1 MSLSYESPS
10 QCVAAGWPWHGPI
23 TWAGGGLHKV
33 TLPTGREVAI
43 AAFGGSD
50 TLLWDIGRPDIA
62 SETIADAG
70 GAWWGKAILRYTAA
84 AYEDLADYQVAAY
97 GANRL
102 KHNGLPLYRPP
113 LADQPGRVFIC
124 SMVIQFGM
132 LQITAKHQGRTIV
145 ATRAVTPDQ
154 LGQGEGQP
162 AFAAHDG
169 SFASG
174 YASPMMITDA
184 EPGRYFSS
192 ILDVKDCKVLLGIT
206 GYTSANNTGE
216 AAPPPATGKH
226 GPRTYCALVE
236 IELTADFFDSDGASG
251 IAIRLIEDR
260 RSALGDPSF
269 SQSDETANGVR
280 TRLQTWVQTR
290 YLVTAWYAQGG
301 GIVSVRCSRTQ
312 ESKHTREIRTDG
324 GTQVEECNAQRTTAL
339 KMYRAGIQFDEVDL
353 LERLQVVHTDGTS
366 LQVIRTIQ
374 LTDDDDDVADSGD
387 LPTTNVSWPEPLAVY
402 GPGLHGVATSV
413 AYIYTLDGAAQQNL
427 LREQDLRA
435 VWVCALSN
443 KLGGICTAVEPYDY
457 EPGAAS
463 YITHCHYRPAA
474 HPHGVDARNLRS
486 QEPHPGD
493 GGTRFTRSFYYFNA
507 GATGSYNPVT
517 GEVLRGSANL
527 RQSWV

>member
-1 MSLSYESPS
+1 MKLSYESPS
-10 QCVAAGWPWHGPI
+10 QCVAIGWPWHGPI
-23 TWAGGGLHKV
+23 KWAAGEYKV
-33 TLPTGREVAI
+33 ALPTGRQVAV
-43 AAFGGSD
+43 ATFGGID
-50 TLLWDIGRPDIA
+50 TLLWDIGRPDVA
-62 SETIADAG
+62 SEAIAIEG
-70 GAWWGKAILRYTAA
+70 GAWWGKAILRYSSAV
-84 AYEDLADYQVAAY
+84 YEDFAEYQKAAY
-97 GANRL
+97 GANHL
-102 KHNGLPLYRPP
+102 KHNGVPLYRPP
-113 LADQPGRVFIC
+113 VADQPGRAFIC
-124 SMVIQFGM
+124 MMVIRSGM
-132 LQITAKHQGRTIV
+132 LQIEAKYQGRTISAAV
-145 ATRAVTPDQ
+145 AVTPDQ
-154 LGQGEGQP
+154 LGQGVGQP
-162 AFAAHDG
+162 PFAAHDG
-169 SFASG
+169 SYASG
-174 YASPMMITDA
+174 YGAQSMITDT

-192 ILDVKDCKVLLGIT
+192 ILDARGCKVLLGIA
-206 GYTSANNTGE
+206 GYTSSSNATTVSS
-216 AAPPPATGKH
+216 PPATDKF
-226 GPRTYCALVE
+226 GPRSYCALVE
-236 IELTADFFDSDGASG
+236 VELTADFFDSDGASG

-269 SQSDETANGVR
+269 SESDETANGVR

-353 LERLQVVHTDGTS
+353 LERLQVVHTGGTS
-366 LQVIRTIQ
+366 LRVIRTIQ

-387 LPTTNVSWPEPLAVY
+387 LSTTNVSWPEPLAVY

-413 AYIYTLDGAAQQNL
+413 AYIYTIDGAGQQNL

-517 GEVLRGSANL
+517 GEVLRGSANR

>member
-1 MSLSYESPS
+1 MKLSYESPS
-10 QCVAAGWPWHGPI
+10 QCVAVGWPWHGPI
-23 TWAGGGLHKV
+23 KLAAGEYKV
-33 TLPTGREVAI
+33 ALPTGRQVAV
-43 AAFGGSD
+43 AEFGGID

-62 SETIADAG
+62 SEAIAAEG
-70 GAWWGKAILRYTAA
+70 GAWWGKAILRYASA
-84 AYEDLADYQVAAY
+84 VYEDRADYQVAAY
-97 GANRL
+97 GADRL
-102 KHNGLPLYRPP
+102 KHSGVPLYRPP
-113 LADQPGRVFIC
+113 VADQPGRVFMC
-124 SMVIQFGM
+124 SMLIKFGM
-132 LQITAKHQGRTIV
+132 LQITAKYQGRTIV

-169 SFASG
+169 SFASD
-174 YASPMMITDA
+174 AATRLMITDA

-206 GYTSANNTGE
+206 GYTSANNTV
-216 AAPPPATGKH
+216 AASPPPATAKH

-236 IELTADFFDSDGASG
+236 VELTADFFDSDGASG

-269 SQSDETANGVR
+269 SESDETANGVR

-290 YLVTAWYAQGG
+290 YLVTAWYAPGG

-324 GTQVEECNAQRTTAL
+324 GTQVDECNAQRTTAL
-339 KMYRAGIQFDEVDL
+339 KMYRAGIQFDEVEL
-353 LERLQVVHTDGTS
+353 LERLQVVQRGGTS
-366 LQVIRTIQ
+366 LRVIRTIQ

-413 AYIYTLDGAAQQNL
+413 AYIYTLDGAGQQNL

-443 KLGGICTAVEPYDY
+443 KLGGVITAVEPYDY

-463 YITHCHYRPAA
+463 YITRCHYRPAA
-474 HPHGVDARNLRS
+474 HPHGVDVRSLRT
-486 QEPHPGD
+486 QEPHSGD
-493 GGTRFTRSFYYFNA
+493 GATRFTRSFFYFNA

-517 GEVLRGSANL
+517 GEVLRGSAN
-527 RQSWV
+527 RRESWV